1 MSHILLYLF
10 TVDNLRSIDLTKKKI
25 LFPLNI
31 KGGWVYSS
39 LLLTSIYNQDAQT
52 SASIL
57 YQEELKMNTPNG
69 SKVCCVM
76 CEQNRNEKLLMEA
89 NIFDW
94 IWLNDGGGVT
104 DPACVQGTF
113 GHYVEGPG
121 LEGTIGYRWTAGL
134 DDLVGLS
141 QL

>member
-89 NIFDW
+89 NIFD
-94 IWLNDGGGVT
+94 
-104 DPACVQGTF
+104 
-113 GHYVEGPG
+113 
-121 LEGTIGYRWTAGL
+121 
-134 DDLVGLS
+134 
-141 QL
+141 